1 MYDSVEESIREDLK
15 LLTASP
21 LIRKDTQLV
30 GLKYDIATGL
40 LSEVTPS
47 KSEL

>member
-1 MYDSVEESIREDLK
+1 MILK
-15 LLTASP
+15 NSP

-30 GLKYDIATGL
+30 GLKYDIVTGL
-40 LSEVTPS
+40 LSEVTPA